1 MCKRFPPP
9 RWRHTAGIRRA
20 ERERK
25 KGGRNIKSKRGN
37 EYIDDLNLLVLW
49 NTKRDNK
56 LLCISKDFAVD
67 FTSWIR
73 IKTNERS
80 SWTVSWTYFQYVVL
94 QGARL
99 DFDLSRPN
107 WKLDVDPSL
116 LTATWIENCFWKDL
130 LLDFSLM
137 TCFTWTLELY
147 RFLLRQD
154 LRPDL
159 VLTDLR
165 SETGFSQT

>member
-99 DFDLSRPN
+99 DFDLSRRGPVFTDSNVN
-107 WKLDVDPSL
+107 WELFLKRSVVGLFTDDLPS
-116 LTATWIENCFWKDL
+116 
-130 LLDFSLM
+130 
-137 TCFTWTLELY
+137 WTLELY

-159 VLTDLR
+159 VWFGLDWL
-165 SETGFSQT
+165 EIWNWF

>member
-37 EYIDDLNLLVLW
+37 EYIDDVNLLVLW

-56 LLCISKDFAVD
+56 LLCISKGFAVD

-99 DFDLSRPN
+99 DLTWTRLYWLQRELRIVFEKICCWTFHWWLALMDFRT
-107 WKLDVDPSL
+107 VSL
-116 LTATWIENCFWKDL
+116 LTKTRLETWNWF
-130 LLDFSLM
+130 
-137 TCFTWTLELY
+137 
-147 RFLLRQD
+147 
-154 LRPDL
+154 
-159 VLTDLR
+159 
-165 SETGFSQT
+165 